1 MSEAFAVSYA
11 VLWVLTLA
19 IAVGLLALYRH
30 FGEMYLT
37 SREGRVTQGPE
48 IDAPLPSVS
57 AEPVDG
63 TRIQI
68 PVSGVAS
75 LLLFA
80 AADCALCKRLLPEA
94 MALDSDELRVVVIF
108 SGRRDDLKSALGTPN
123 TDIPIVI
130 DPTRKLTVHYGVGVT
145 PFAVAVDVHGVVR
158 ASGIVNDIA
167 AIRYIAAAVDFNS
180 VDEFATARGG
190 AG

>member
-1 MSEAFAVSYA
+1 M
-11 VLWVLTLA
+11 LWVLTLA
-19 IAVGLLALYRH
+19 IAIGLLALYRH

-57 AEPVDG
+57 ADPVDG
-63 TRIQI
+63 TRIRI
-68 PVSGVAS
+68 PISGVAS

-80 AADCALCKRLLPEA
+80 AADCALCKRLLPDA
-94 MALDSDELRVVVIF
+94 MAFDSEELRVVVIF
-108 SGRRDDLKSALGTPN
+108 SGQRDDLKSAFGTPQI
-123 TDIPIVI
+123 DVPIVV

-145 PFAVAVDVHGVVR
+145 PFAVAVDERGVVR

-167 AIRYIAAAVDFNS
+167 AIRYLAATVDFNT
-180 VDEFATARGG
+180 VDQLATATGG